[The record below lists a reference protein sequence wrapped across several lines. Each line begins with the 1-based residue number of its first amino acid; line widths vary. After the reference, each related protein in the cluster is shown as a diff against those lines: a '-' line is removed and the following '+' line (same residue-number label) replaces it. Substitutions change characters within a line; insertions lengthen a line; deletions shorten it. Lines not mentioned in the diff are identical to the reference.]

1 MGRCQK
7 GSTMFPTG
15 INYTQRT
22 KGFQQEPNLHGNS
35 YTQQFNQFNFVLAE
49 RPYVRAGGFA
59 LGECVAVSL
68 LTVSR
73 ISFKTSFFGF
83 GCLRAGGLF
92 VPATVLVLVSVVC
105 LRDLDGGAEAFSVL
119 GFAVWAV
126 FLTRTVVLAFVRLAL
141 IVGNLTVAP
150 RFEFVDAFFGEAFVD
165 ILAPFADFFRDTVA
179 LVAVARALE
188 TAFLTPDLMD
198 DGAKG
203 PRFFV
208 VRERDLLRAFSFLR
222 FAAFAFFASA
232 ISFILAA
239 FNSSRC
245 SFSLFRGPRKPRH
258 CEEPHR
264 HC

>member
-1 MGRCQK
+1 M
-7 GSTMFPTG
+7 SPTG
-15 INYTQRT
+15 INYTQKA
-22 KGFQQEPNLHGNS
+22 KGFQQEPNLHKN
-35 YTQQFNQFNFVLAE
+35 YCAQQFNQFVFVLAE

-59 LGECVAVSL
+59 LGECVAVPV
-68 LTVSR
+68 LTVAR

-92 VPATVLVLVSVVC
+92 VPAAVLVLVSVVRLC
-105 LRDLDGGAEAFSVL
+105 DLDGGAEAFAIL
-119 GFAVWAV
+119 GFAVWAD
-126 FLTRTVVLAFVRLAL
+126 FLTRTVVLAFARLAL

-150 RFEFVDAFFGEAFVD
+150 RFEFVDAFFGDAFVD
-165 ILAPFADFFRDTVA
+165 FLAAFAGFFRDTVA
-179 LVAVARALE
+179 FVAVARALE
-188 TAFLTPDLMD
+188 TAFLTPDLID

-203 PRFFV
+203 PRFLV

-245 SFSLFRGPRKPRH
+245 SFSLFRGPRIPRQ
-258 CEEPHR
+258 CKEPHR